1 MGEAIM
7 DFENIKIEY
16 ELDGCMRLLRLQ
28 QMLEQNGVV
37 SVLDSKKARIT
48 VYVEERDK
56 ERNNPSFYILYADND
71 IGLPFLDIK
80 ALNRVPMWEV
90 LHLLWRESTLDF
102 KVKMIK
108 HIIDD
113 VRIEP
118 VGWKIP

>member
-16 ELDGCMRLLRLQ
+16 ELDGCMRMLRLQ

-37 SVLDSKKARIT
+37 SVLDSKKALIT

-56 ERNNPSFYILYADND
+56 EINNPSLYILYGYND

-80 ALNRVPMWEV
+80 ALNLVPMWEV

-102 KVKMIK
+102 KAKMIK

-113 VRIEP
+113 GRIETAT
-118 VGWKIP
+118 

>member
-1 MGEAIM
+1 MWNMGEAIM
-7 DFENIKIEY
+7 DFKNIMFEY
-16 ELDGCMRLLRLQ
+16 ELDGCMRMLRLQ

-37 SVLDSKKARIT
+37 SVLDSKKALIT

-56 ERNNPSFYILYADND
+56 EINNPSLYILYGYND

-80 ALNRVPMWEV
+80 ALNLVPMWEV

-102 KVKMIK
+102 KAKMIK

-113 VRIEP
+113 VRIETAT
-118 VGWKIP
+118 